1 MSGLYD
7 ERLLAHAHDPC
18 CGPVP
23 EDPTVE
29 ACATNPL
36 CGDEIR
42 VAARVE
48 DGRFA
53 ALGCAVEACAVCVA
67 SASIMSALLREQ
79 PVSTLDEG
87 LRALEAVVAG
97 DAQLDAALAGSDLD
111 VFAALADYPGRRAC
125 ALLPWRTLE
134 QALRGESPQQAD
146 APPTSASASAYTTGQ
161 SVSSAGT
168 AWDAIAAARALGRDP
183 ALATLIDVVGSS
195 PCPVGSRMVV
205 SATGE
210 FWGSVSGGCV
220 ESMVVQASLELLD
233 APEPTP
239 RVLEF
244 DIANSQ
250 VGAVG
255 LPCGGR
261 IRVAVTQAPSPAH
274 IQALRALAATNAGVR
289 LLDLRTGDARLVAAP
304 AFPDLANQSPSLPSF
319 AHEALEAG
327 PRLFEEGET
336 QVLVEPLRARPRLV
350 LVGGTHV
357 AQKLARLAREVD
369 LEPVVVE
376 PRAALADHR
385 RFPGVEVVRERPE
398 RALPRLIDA
407 RTAVVMLTH
416 DRKLDDPALRV
427 ALTSPACYVGALG
440 SRKTASA
447 RLERL
452 REAGLSEDALA
463 RLHGPAGVA
472 IGGKGAGE
480 IALSILAEVVAA
492 RRRQAA
498 RERRVGAVILAAGSS
513 RRAGP
518 INKLLHVIDG
528 EPMIRAVVRK
538 TLAAGASPCVV
549 VLGHEAERVR
559 EALAELPVAFVLNPE
574 HAEGMGPSIARGVEA
589 IAQTPVDASFVV
601 LGDMPHVRVE
611 DLERLIATHRASTQ
625 HLIVAP
631 EAGSGDQRRLGN
643 PVLWPRRY
651 FHELTRLRGDRGAK
665 AILLGAPGAVLR
677 VAIED
682 PGVLIDVDVPGP
694 R

>member
-1 MSGLYD
+1 MSGLYH

-36 CGDEIR
+36 CGDEVR

-97 DAQLDAALAGSDLD
+97 DAQLDSALAESDLD
-111 VFAALADYPGRRAC
+111 VFAALADYPSRRSC
-125 ALLPWRTLE
+125 AFLPWRALE
-134 QALRGESPQQAD
+134 EALHG
-146 APPTSASASAYTTGQ
+146 APPQAKDDASSPRAPAIAP
-161 SVSSAGT
+161 SVSAANT
-168 AWDAIAAARALGRDP
+168 AWEAVAAARALGRDP
-183 ALATLIDVVGSS
+183 AIATLIDVVGSS

-220 ESMVVQASLELLD
+220 ESMVVQAGLELLD

-239 RVLEF
+239 RILEF

-261 IRVAVTQAPSPAH
+261 IRVAVSQAPSPAH

-304 AFPDLANQSPSLPSF
+304 AFPELASLSPSLPSF
-319 AHEALEAG
+319 AREALDAG
-327 PRLFEEGET
+327 PRLLEEGET
-336 QVLVEPLRARPRLV
+336 QVLVEPLRAPPRLV

-369 LEPVVVE
+369 LEPVIVE

-385 RFPGVEVVRERPE
+385 RFPGVEVLRERPE

-480 IALSILAEVVAA
+480 IALSILAEVVAT
-492 RRRQAA
+492 RRQKAA
-498 RERRVGAVILAAGSS
+498 RERRVGAVVLAAGSS

-589 IAQTPVDASFVV
+589 IAQTAVDASFVV

-611 DLERLIATHRASTQ
+611 DLERLIAAHRASTQ